1 MTNARLGRMEQAP
14 STNSDKASL
23 HDREVSVVPA
33 LTEDA
38 EESTRASMKKPLP
51 EPMMQGKDRADVART
66 ISHPAGPEREA
77 LSDLAGMG
85 AADRAGKTIHS
96 AQVKSTAQQSSTH
109 KSHISRPTNSPG
121 HHSKACATRTVGC
134 ATAPTK
140 IAAGQEATSA
150 QVVKRGH
157 QVTMIEVPDDEDDTS
172 FQK

>member
-1 MTNARLGRMEQAP
+1 MVPHQSRPSPCETAAMTNARLGRMEQAP

-109 KSHISRPTNSPG
+109 KSHISRPTNSLTPQD
-121 HHSKACATRTVGC
+121 T
-134 ATAPTK
+134 TAK
-140 IAAGQEATSA
+140 LARQEPLDV
-150 QVVKRGH
+150 QWPRRRLPQDRKPL
-157 QVTMIEVPDDEDDTS
+157 VPRW
-172 FQK
+172 